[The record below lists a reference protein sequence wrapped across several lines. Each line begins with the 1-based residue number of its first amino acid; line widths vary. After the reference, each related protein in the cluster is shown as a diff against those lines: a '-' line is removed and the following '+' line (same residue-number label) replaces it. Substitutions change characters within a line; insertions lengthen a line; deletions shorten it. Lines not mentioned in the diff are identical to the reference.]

1 MRFFDGDFRIL
12 DSGYHDGINYKMKG
26 TFVDET
32 QVFFPGM
39 VQVGDIIYADGS
51 YLSKPLLRYKIV
63 SIIQEETLGQTLSV
77 IVKWDLEGVEA
88 TEPFGEMDAIIGAL
102 HPNNLTANLP
112 PQSSLNKV
120 VLARANSYQTY
131 LLAKSNSSNSE
142 IEAIKKDVET
152 IKDKIGSTQLEWE

>member
-1 MRFFDGDFRIL
+1 MRFFDGEFRIL
-12 DSGYHDGINYKMKG
+12 DSGYYDGINYKMKG

-63 SIIQEETLGQTLSV
+63 SIVQEETLGQTLSV
-77 IVKWDLEGVEA
+77 IVKWDTEGLEPV
-88 TEPFGEMDAIIGAL
+88 EPFGEMDAIIGAL

-112 PQSSLNKV
+112 PQNNTNKIV
-120 VLARANSYQTY
+120 WSRANSYQTY
-131 LLAKSNSSNSE
+131 LLAKSSGSNSE
-142 IEAIKKDVET
+142 LEAVKNDVNNIKNKLDSA
-152 IKDKIGSTQLEWE
+152 KLEWE

>member
-1 MRFFDGDFRIL
+1 MRFFDGEFRVL
-12 DSGYHDGINYKMKG
+12 DSGYYDGENYKMKG

-51 YLSKPLLRYKIV
+51 FLSKPLLRYKIV
-63 SIIQEETLGQTLSV
+63 SIVQEETLGQTLSV
-77 IVKWDLEGVEA
+77 IVKWDTEGLDPV
-88 TEPFGEMDAIIGAL
+88 EPFGEMDAIIGAL

-112 PQSSLNKV
+112 PQSSLNRV
-120 VLARANSYQTY
+120 VLARAQSYQTY
-131 LLAKSNSSNSE
+131 LLAKSGSSNSE
-142 IEAIKKDVET
+142 IDAIKKDVDL